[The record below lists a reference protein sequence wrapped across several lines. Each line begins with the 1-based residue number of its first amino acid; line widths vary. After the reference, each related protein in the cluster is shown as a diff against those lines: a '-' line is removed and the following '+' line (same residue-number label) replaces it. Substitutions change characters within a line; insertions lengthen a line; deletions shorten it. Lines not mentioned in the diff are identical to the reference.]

1 MVLRRLVP
9 SAYRPVL
16 ANRVFRRLILG
27 FAVSYLGDGMS
38 FVAVAWLAIELAP
51 QATAGLWVGGAVA
64 AYTLPGVVGALVFG
78 RRLRRVPAKRLLLA
92 DNVVRGV
99 FLGAVPLI
107 WLAGLLT
114 PPLYVVLLAVSS
126 LLHAWGSAGKYTLLA
141 ELLPDEQRFAAN
153 TLVSSLS
160 FAATIAGPAIA
171 GVLVTYVSSALV
183 LGLDALTYVFL
194 AVLVVRTR
202 LPESR
207 HVPPVDRAAARGG
220 FALLRSH
227 PELLGLLTLTW
238 FFNLLYGP
246 VEVAL
251 PLHVTHDLH
260 APGTLLGLYWMLF
273 GIGAVLGGLAV
284 GALRQLPL
292 WPVTVVIV
300 VGWGL
305 SLVPLGFDV
314 PTAATVA
321 CFTLG
326 GAIYGPFVALSVT
339 LMQAKSPPQHLA
351 AMLAARSAVLLTASP
366 LGTALGGPLTTALGP
381 RATLGGSGLATVA
394 LGAVACVLLLA
405 RRRYQSAREPG
416 APPVQVHRMDD
427 GGAEDHERQGFI
439 GQARVVGGVN
449 ASTAPCA
456 ATAID
461 GAFDRTRTV
470 ARASRTAN
478 GARITTRIA
487 GELPPVYAA
496 QHPPAPRDARDG
508 RGAAVCGETGD
519 QTGQEWRSAG
529 HVAAPSVTAMDI
541 THSRELPPA

>member
-1 MVLRRLVP
+1 MLHRLVP
-9 SAYRPVL
+9 AAYRPVL

-64 AYTLPGVVGALVFG
+64 AYTMPGVVGALVFG
-78 RRLRRVPAKRLLLA
+78 RRLRRVSARRLLLA
-92 DNVVRGV
+92 DNVVRAV
-99 FLGAVPLI
+99 FIGAVPLA
-107 WLAGLLT
+107 WLAGVLT
-114 PPLYVVLLAVSS
+114 LPLYVVLLAVSS
-126 LLHAWGSAGKYTLLA
+126 LLHAWGSAGRYTLLA
-141 ELLPDEQRFAAN
+141 ELLPEEQRLAAN
-153 TLVSSLS
+153 TLDSSLN

-183 LGLDALTYVFL
+183 LGLDALSYVFL

-202 LPESR
+202 LTQEGHAS
-207 HVPPVDRAAARGG
+207 PVDQKAARGG

-251 PLHVTHDLH
+251 PLHVTEDLH
-260 APGTLLGLYWMLF
+260 APGALLGLYWMLF
-273 GIGAVLGGLAV
+273 GIGAVLGGLAA

-292 WPVTVVIV
+292 WPVTLAIV

-305 SLVPLGFDV
+305 MLLPFGFDV
-314 PTAATVA
+314 PTAVTVA

-339 LMQAKSPPQHLA
+339 LMQAKAPPQHL
-351 AMLAARSAVLLTASP
+351 RSAALLTASP
-366 LGTALGGPLTTALGP
+366 LGTALGGPLTTAFGP

-405 RRRYQSAREPG
+405 RRR
-416 APPVQVHRMDD
+416 
-427 GGAEDHERQGFI
+427 
-439 GQARVVGGVN
+439 
-449 ASTAPCA
+449 
-456 ATAID
+456 
-461 GAFDRTRTV
+461 
-470 ARASRTAN
+470 
-478 GARITTRIA
+478 
-487 GELPPVYAA
+487 
-496 QHPPAPRDARDG
+496 
-508 RGAAVCGETGD
+508 D
-519 QTGQEWRSAG
+519 Q
-529 HVAAPSVTAMDI
+529 
-541 THSRELPPA
+541 